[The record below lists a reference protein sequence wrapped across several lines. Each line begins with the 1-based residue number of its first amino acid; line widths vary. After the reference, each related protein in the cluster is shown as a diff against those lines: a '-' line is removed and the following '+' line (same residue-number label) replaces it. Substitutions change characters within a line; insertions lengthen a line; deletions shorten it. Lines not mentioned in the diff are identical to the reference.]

1 MGEIKSTLDIVM
13 EKTRHL
19 TLSEAEKTEQKQNEV
34 KKRLKGLLQKYT
46 DSLLRKKGLA
56 RELGGL
62 RKTYDVKVYD
72 MLARMLLSGLEPDH
86 GNESDLEL
94 LNETCG
100 IDVSRIEVLL
110 RECQDKI
117 RVEAEKRTKKI
128 KNRLAKKRFISGSAV
143 VPNLETD
150 SKWISTFQTIKGKY
164 DRILKE
170 EKTKITK
177 RLSP

>member
-19 TLSEAEKTEQKQNEV
+19 TLSEAEKTEQKHNEV
-34 KKRLKGLLQKYT
+34 NQRLRGLLQKYT
-46 DSLLRKKGLA
+46 DSLLRKKDLT
-56 RELGGL
+56 RDLEGL

-72 MLARMLLSGLEPDH
+72 MLACMLLSGIELDR

-94 LNETCG
+94 LDGTCG
-100 IDVSRIEVLL
+100 IDVSRIEALL

-117 RVEAEKRTKKI
+117 RFEIEKRTKEI
-128 KNRLAKKRFISGSAV
+128 KNRLARKRFISGSAV

-150 SKWISTFQTIKGKY
+150 SKWVSTFRAIKGKY
-164 DRILKE
+164 DRVLKE
-170 EKTKITK
+170 EKTKIIK

>member
-34 KKRLKGLLQKYT
+34 RKRLKGLLQKYT
-46 DSLLRKKGLA
+46 DSLLRKEGLT
-56 RELGGL
+56 RELEGL
-62 RKTYDVKVYD
+62 RKTCDLEIHD
-72 MLARMLLSGLEPDH
+72 MLARMLLSGLEPDQ
-86 GNESDLEL
+86 GNEAELEL
-94 LNETCG
+94 LDEICG
-100 IDVSRIEVLL
+100 IDVSRLEVLL
-110 RECQDKI
+110 RECQDKV
-117 RVEAEKRTKKI
+117 RLEAEQRTKKI
-128 KNRLAKKRFISGSAV
+128 KSRLAQKRFISGSAV
-143 VPNLETD
+143 VPNIETD

-170 EKTKITK
+170 ETAKITT